1 MENSYTQNTQ
11 VFEEK
16 EGFFFFFFPIM
27 QRKDYTGFTLL
38 DASPVAGLEIRLPES
53 GKWIAIDELPGSLV
67 VNSGDLISRWTSDV
81 FHSTLHRVRK
91 IEGLTERRSIVFF
104 SGPNDAT
111 VIKSK
116 KYSNVVAGE
125 YLRDKILG
133 SRKD

>member
-1 MENSYTQNTQ
+1 
-11 VFEEK
+11 
-16 EGFFFFFFPIM
+16 M